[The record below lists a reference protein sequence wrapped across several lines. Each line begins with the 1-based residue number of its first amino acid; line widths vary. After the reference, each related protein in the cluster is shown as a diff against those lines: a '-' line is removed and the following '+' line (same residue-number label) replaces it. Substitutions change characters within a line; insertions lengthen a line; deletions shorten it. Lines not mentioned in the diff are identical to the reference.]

1 MNILVSWI
9 GDTDFKS
16 LLESEDEHVV
26 NLLKSEVRNAY
37 EAPKDGGPVKTMLT
51 HKKFDKIYLLSNRS
65 KELTSAYIETLDD
78 ELNIEVIL
86 KAFDNPSD
94 YKEIYI
100 ASNDALES
108 VFKNLDKHSNELSI
122 LLSPGTPAMAA
133 IWVLLGKTN
142 FPAKF
147 WQTWNGDVSETEIP
161 FDITL
166 DVVSEVI
173 NRADG
178 VFKHLLESAPSDIE
192 GFEAITGD
200 SKAIRLAVGRARKSA
215 VRNVSVLL
223 CGESGT
229 GKELFANA
237 MHKAS
242 LRKDEPFVAINCA
255 AVPKELLESEL
266 FGHVKGAFTGARADK
281 EGAFKRA
288 DGGVLFLDEV
298 GECDLQMQ
306 AKLLR
311 VLQPPIG
318 ATSSIREFLP
328 VGSEKIERSDVRV
341 IAATNRNL
349 AEMIKEN
356 LFREDLFYRLAMII
370 IKLPALRERKTDIP
384 AIANEILNQ
393 VNSEFFLGDSTYK
406 DKCFCD
412 RTKNFVKKYD
422 WPGNVRELRNVIIQ
436 SVVMSDSEEI
446 TVDDIKSAVSEQPG
460 SLSPKNDI
468 LEVALGE
475 GFELKQHLATVNKH
489 YLERALKESNG
500 MKTKAAKLL
509 GFDNYQTLD
518 AQLSKFGIDVEKYKK

>member
-1 MNILVSWI
+1 MNILISWI
-9 GDTDFKS
+9 GDTDFRT
-16 LLESEDEHVV
+16 LLNDKDKQVV
-26 NLLKSEVRNAY
+26 DLLKGELRKA
-37 EAPKDGGPVKTMLT
+37 EFAPKDGGPVKTMLKS
-51 HKKFDKIYLLSNRS
+51 KKFDKIYLLSNRS
-65 KELTSAYIETLDD
+65 KELTSAYIDTLDSK
-78 ELNIEVIL
+78 LNVEFIL
-86 KAFDNPSD
+86 KAFENPSD
-94 YKEIYI
+94 YKEVYT
-100 ASNDALES
+100 ATSDALEF
-108 VFKNLDKHSNELSI
+108 VFKNTDKHSHELSI

-147 WQTWNGDVSETEIP
+147 WQTWNGNATETEIP

-178 VFKHLLESAPSDIE
+178 VFKHLLESAPADIA

-200 SKAIRLAVGRARKSA
+200 SKAIRLAVGRARKVA
-215 VRNVSVLL
+215 IRDVSVLL
-223 CGESGT
+223 FGESGT

-242 LRKDEPFVAINCA
+242 LRKDKPFVAINCA
-255 AVPKELLESEL
+255 AIPKELLESEL
-266 FGHVKGAFTGARADK
+266 FGHVKGAFTGARDDK
-281 EGAFKRA
+281 DGAFKRA

-318 ATSSIREFLP
+318 ASSSIREFLP
-328 VGSEKIERSDVRV
+328 VGAEKVETSNVRV
-341 IAATNRNL
+341 VAATNRNL

-393 VNSEFFLGDSTYK
+393 VNSEFAEADSAYKSKYFCDSTNK
-406 DKCFCD
+406 FI
-412 RTKNFVKKYD
+412 KKYD

-436 SVVMSDSEEI
+436 SVVMSDAEKI
-446 TVDDIKSAVSEQPG
+446 TIEDIKSAVSEQPG
-460 SLSPKNDI
+460 SLSKKSDVM
-468 LEVALGE
+468 EVPLGDE
-475 GFELKQHLATVNKH
+475 FDLKQHLDLVNKH
-489 YLERALKESNG
+489 YLERALKEANG
-500 MKTKAAKLL
+500 AKTKAAKLL

-518 AQLSKFGIDVEKYKK
+518 AQLKRLNIDVEKFKK